1 MLLMPKPPQGGVS
14 FNADKIEVF
23 NSLLNYQGIT
33 NKGLKMIIYI
43 LARLIALGAL
53 FYYFDIIY
61 SVSVCV

>member
-1 MLLMPKPPQGGVS
+1 MLKSDS
-14 FNADKIEVF
+14 FNAGINVVF

-33 NKGLKMIIYI
+33 NKGLKMIINI
-43 LARLIALGAL
+43 LAGLIALGAL